1 MINQKSFKL
10 SQVNEV
16 LKITIMSE
24 EKEEELDEKYIALS
38 KMTKVSEETI

>member
-10 SQVNEV
+10 SQVNEIF
-16 LKITIMSE
+16 KITIMSE

-38 KMTKVSEETI
+38 KMTNMSEETI